1 MLPLGRASKA
11 PVPLSNP
18 ELFDS
23 LGKLLAGAAT
33 HTSNEVCQEFGLV
46 ASDTSIHEYRLPR
59 SGERL
64 S

>member
-1 MLPLGRASKA
+1 M
-11 PVPLSNP
+11 PLSNP

-33 HTSNEVCQEFGLV
+33 HTANEVCQQFGRA
-46 ASDTSIHEYRLPR
+46 ASDTSIHEYGLPR
-59 SGERL
+59 SRERL